1 MHYTNLKK
9 KIEQLLIFFR
19 RLGSLH
25 NLSFTNLEI
34 LRDKIIGLDARRRKL
49 LIVQDNNH
57 KYDSKIIDLYEVST
71 CRVKKIY
78 SSVDSVSF
86 KKNKIGEYLSAIAI
100 EFDFKNGGTP
110 VALVFYKDMNY
121 PVNEMA
127 ELEYKTKNMEMT
139 LSKMLS
145 VHEQKSA

>member
-1 MHYTNLKK
+1 MGDNNK
-9 KIEQLLIFFR
+9 
-19 RLGSLH
+19 
-25 NLSFTNLEI
+25 
-34 LRDKIIGLDARRRKL
+34 AMRKL
-49 LIVQDNNH
+49 KLHAIQDLETFVYRRDSNGENQEWTLSNNGLPE
-57 KYDSKIIDLYEVST
+57 SKGTIISILQANPKIKDEFYCLNN
-71 CRVKKIY
+71 RGIY

-86 KKNKIGEYLSAIAI
+86 EKNKIGEYLSTIAI

-139 LSKMLS
+139 DRKS
-145 VHEQKSA
+145 VV